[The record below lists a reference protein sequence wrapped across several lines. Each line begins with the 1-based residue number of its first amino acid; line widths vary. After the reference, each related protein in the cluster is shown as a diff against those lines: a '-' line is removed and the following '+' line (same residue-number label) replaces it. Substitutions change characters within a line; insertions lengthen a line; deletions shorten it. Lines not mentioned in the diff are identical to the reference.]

1 MRRGTTPKITITTE
15 FDWTAYVVQVT
26 MKENDVELVVEEER
40 ITKSEDGTTLEFNLT
55 QEETLMFTKKVQVHI
70 KAKLGSSVIAT
81 DIASISVLPILNEEV
96 M

>member
-15 FDWTAYVVQVT
+15 FDWTAYAVQVT

-55 QEETLMFTKKVQVHI
+55 QEETLMFTKKAQVQI
-70 KAKLGSSVIAT
+70 KAKLGNSVIAT

>member
-15 FDWTAYVVQVT
+15 FDWTAYAVQVT

-40 ITKSEDGTTLEFNLT
+40 ITKSETGTTLEFNLT
-55 QEETLMFTKKVQVHI
+55 QEETLMFTKKVQVQI

-81 DIASISVLPILNEEV
+81 DIASLSVLPILNEEV

>member
-15 FDWTAYVVQVT
+15 FDWTAYAVQVT
-26 MKENDVELVVEEER
+26 MKENDVELIVEEKR

-55 QEETLMFTKKVQVHI
+55 QEETLMFTKKAQVQI
-70 KAKLGSSVIAT
+70 KAKLGNSVIAT
-81 DIASISVLPILNEEV
+81 DIASLSVLPILNEEV

>member
-15 FDWTAYVVQVT
+15 FDWTDYAVQIT
-26 MKENDVELVVEEER
+26 MKENDIELVFEEAR
-40 ITKSEDGTTLEFNLT
+40 IIKSEDGTTLEFNLT
-55 QEETLMFTKKVQVHI
+55 QEETLMFTKKAQVQI

-81 DIASISVLPILNEEV
+81 DIASLSVLPILNEEV